1 MDIIFHYPPELF
13 QMLVD
18 TIPLLCRSK
27 KDTLL
32 FFKGAGVEH
41 KYMSD
46 LEHQVNTNR
55 SSIKKHDIVRI
66 VLTRLNERGEVTLR
80 ERREILKRVTEFEDF
95 SCCWLD
101 DQLIAKGLV
110 AQIRHVVNVKDSFT
124 KMKQEQ
130 QKERQLRQI
139 EQKRKMERIAE
150 KKKTLE
156 DVKRNFYSLFAMADK
171 QKRGKLLE
179 KTLNLFFK
187 TYGILVRESFTLVKI
202 EGQGISEQIDG
213 VIELDGE
220 IYLVE
225 IKWTENEIGVDHL
238 SSHLIRIY
246 HRGYTRAIFIS
257 GSGYTKPALSM
268 CQEALQKTVI
278 VLCTLEEIFR
288 LLEEEKD
295 LKIFL
300 KDKIHAAIIDKNPF
314 KIFY

>member
-27 KDTLL
+27 TDTLL

-95 SCCWLD
+95 SCGWPD
-101 DQLIAKGLV
+101 DQLKAKGLV

-130 QKERQLRQI
+130 QKERQMRQL
-139 EQKRKMERIAE
+139 EQKRKMECLAE

-156 DVKRNFYSLFAMADK
+156 EVKRDFYSLFAMVDK

-179 KTLNLFFK
+179 KALNLLFK
-187 TYGILVRESFTLVKI
+187 AYGILVKESFTLVKI

-225 IKWTENEIGVDHL
+225 IKWTENEIGVDLL
-238 SSHLIRIY
+238 SSHLIRVY

-278 VLCTLEEIFR
+278 VLCTIEEIFR
-288 LLEEEKD
+288 LLEQEKD
-295 LKIFL
+295 LNIFL